1 MDATM
6 GSYFRYLLLPALIGA
21 AVGYAALSLHGATF
35 GQSQASSSLSYADA
49 VELAAQSVV
58 NIYSTKIVH
67 ERTHPICEIPRYEPL
82 CESFFGPT
90 RRMQNSLGSGVIA
103 RADGY
108 ILTNAH
114 VIAGADEILVAFNDG
129 GTAKASIVGIDP
141 ETDLAVIKVEASNLE
156 PVLAGSSDAA
166 RVGDVVLAI
175 GNPFGIGQAVSKGII
190 SAKGRTGISSSPY
203 EDFIQTDAAINP
215 GSSGGALIDTQGR
228 LIGVN
233 SLIYSQNGGSQG
245 IGFAIPA
252 TLAFNVFEE
261 IVREGRVIRGFLGI
275 EISNLTEAPAG
286 VGLAISNV
294 LINSPAAHAG
304 VRPGDVIVAINGQPA
319 VNPRVVVRQIALT
332 EPGSDIQLDLVRNGE
347 KFELRAVSGVR
358 PSLN

>member
-1 MDATM
+1 M
-6 GSYFRYLLLPALIGA
+6 GSFFRYLLLPAVIGA
-21 AVGYAALSLHGATF
+21 VIGYGALSLYGAT
-35 GQSQASSSLSYADA
+35 GGGVRPVSTQSYADA
-49 VELAAQSVV
+49 VELAARSVV

-67 ERTHPICEIPRYEPL
+67 QRMHPICEIPRYQAL
-82 CESFFGPT
+82 CESFAGPT
-90 RRMQNSLGSGVIA
+90 QRMQNSLGSGVIA

-114 VIAGADEILVAFNDG
+114 VIAGADEILVAFSDG
-129 GTAKASIVGIDP
+129 GAAKASIVGIDP
-141 ETDLAVIKVEASNLE
+141 ETDLAVIKVDARNLR
-156 PVLAGSSDAA
+156 PVLLGSSDSA

-215 GSSGGALIDTQGR
+215 GSSGGALIDAEGR

-252 TLAFNVFEE
+252 KLAMSVFDE

-275 EISNLTEAPAG
+275 EISNLTESAVG
-286 VGLAISNV
+286 LGLAIASV
-294 LINSPAAHAG
+294 LADSPAERAG
-304 VRPGDVIVAINGQPA
+304 VQPGDVIIAINDQPA
-319 VNPRVVVRQIALT
+319 VNPRVVVRQIAVT
-332 EPGSDIQLDLVRNGE
+332 EPGTDIKLDLVRDGQQ
-347 KFELRAVSGVR
+347 FELRAVSGVR
-358 PSLN
+358 PTLN

>member
-1 MDATM
+1 MTTLI
-6 GSYFRYLLLPALIGA
+6 RYLLLPALVGA
-21 AVGYAALSLHGATF
+21 VVGYGALLVHDARTSARVPAT
-35 GQSQASSSLSYADA
+35 SESYADA
-49 VELAAQSVV
+49 VEHAARSVV

-67 ERTHPICEIPRYEPL
+67 QRTHPICEIPRYQPL
-82 CESFFGPT
+82 CESYFGPT

-129 GTAKASIVGIDP
+129 STAPASIVGVDP
-141 ETDLAVIKVEASNLE
+141 ETDLAVIRVPVEQLPTIAL
-156 PVLAGSSDAA
+156 GSSERA

-190 SAKGRTGISSSPY
+190 SAKGRTGISASPY

-215 GSSGGALIDTQGR
+215 GSSGGALIDTRGR

-252 TLAFNVFEE
+252 KLALSVFEE

-275 EISNLTEAPAG
+275 EISSVTEVGDG
-286 VGLAISNV
+286 VGLGVSHV
-294 LINSPAAHAG
+294 LAEGPADRAG
-304 VRPGDVIVAINGQPA
+304 IRVGDVITAINGQPA
-319 VNPRVVVRQIALT
+319 MNPRVVVRQIALT
-332 EPGSDIQLDLVRNGE
+332 DPGSAISLRLVRDGA
-347 KFELRAVSGVR
+347 ELELSAIAGVR